1 MRLSRDFILFSPTDK
16 PERIEMFYCPIIENR
31 RVVWFSCK
39 NEIYHLEHH
48 GKMHLAS
55 CLIATLMGIFTIT
68 TVTEI
73 LSFSKILSTDR
84 ALQISFRTLMSYC
97 KF

>member
-31 RVVWFSCK
+31 RVVWFGCK
-39 NEIYHLEHH
+39 NEINHLEHH

-55 CLIATLMGIFTIT
+55 CLIAALMGIITIT
-68 TVTEI
+68 TAT
-73 LSFSKILSTDR
+73 SGGSRNFKIGGRGLEFV
-84 ALQISFRTLMSYC
+84 LKPLHIYPMFL
-97 KF
+97 